1 MFWTV
6 SRAMMIAPQTPFAVW
21 EEEWEDEETGELV
34 RKSHTLTLQ
43 EFVMRAVAEQMMDD
57 FGSMTN
63 TEFKEELDTYGA
75 GEREVPTGHCYSVRF
90 IGMLR

>member
-57 FGSMTN
+57 FGSLTN
-63 TEFKEELDTYGA
+63 TEFREELDTYGA